1 MKKRILSSLLVSM
14 IIFLFTACA
23 EGGIGTLQERNEN
36 DETDVAN
43 AVSNAEEDQRR
54 EGTDSHILVA
64 YFSMTG
70 EQYVVGNIEKGNTQ
84 IIAEIIARQTGADL
98 FQIQPVTPYPNTYEE
113 LLEVSQQESPENP
126 PEIADTVE
134 NMEQYDTL
142 FIGSPVWWG
151 DLPAIVSGFH
161 SCEILPDVVQVE
173 CHPYYPQDDLRK
185 FLSRRGMILQA
196 WFPLGHGDKSLLKQ
210 PVFARLSEKY
220 GKTVGQVILRWHI
233 QMGNVVIPGARS
245 KAHIEEN
252 IRIFDFTLTDEEMD
266 EIAELNRHVPF
277 VTHKEEDMDRYLHW
291 ELNIDGQ
298 E

>member
-151 DLPAIVSGFH
+151 DLPAIVSGFLT
-161 SCEILPDVVQVE
+161 E
-173 CHPYYPQDDLRK
+173 YDL
-185 FLSRRGMILQA
+185 S
-196 WFPLGHGDKSLLKQ
+196 
-210 PVFARLSEKY
+210 
-220 GKTVGQVILRWHI
+220 GKTVIPFCTHEGSGIGGI
-233 QMGNVVIPGARS
+233 QRT
-245 KAHIEEN
+245 IEELLPDAEILEGFGIEGQIAQEN
-252 IRIFDFTLTDEEMD
+252 QDEAQMEVAQWL
-266 EIAELNRHVPF
+266 ERNSFLS
-277 VTHKEEDMDRYLHW
+277 
-291 ELNIDGQ
+291 
-298 E
+298 